1 MDPPFTFTE
10 KHFLSLSKWLE
21 IDEIKELLSTVD
33 IVYYITKHTY
43 FTFYSLRVTNVFLCF
58 PFWMCQIFYRRA
70 NNITISEA
78 LYFWY
83 PRDSAP
89 LLFSDWLMFWILA
102 SHWSILTIG
111 CVGTRDLRGGKT
123 FETDLL
129 LLFPELHKA
138 LNNRQ
143 VSEVNKEENK
153 NINQE
158 KFFLL
163 LLFLWEWMYTA
174 FFKVF

>member
-1 MDPPFTFTE
+1 M
-10 KHFLSLSKWLE
+10 KWLE
-21 IDEIKELLSTVD
+21 NQWI
-33 IVYYITKHTY
+33 IVESRYCPTYTY
-43 FTFYSLRVTNVFLCF
+43 FTFYSLRFTNVFLCF

-83 PRDSAP
+83 PGDSAP
-89 LLFSDWLMFWILA
+89 LLFSDWSMFWILA

-138 LNNRQ
+138 LNSRQ
-143 VSEVNKEENK
+143 VSEVNKEENR
-153 NINQE
+153 NIYQE
-158 KFFLL
+158 NSFYVIFFENECILHFL
-163 LLFLWEWMYTA
+163 RYFKLTYAKQRKLSQRLF
-174 FFKVF
+174 

>member
-1 MDPPFTFTE
+1 MIIIE
-10 KHFLSLSKWLE
+10 WLE
-21 IDEIKELLSTVD
+21 KKDITELLSTVD
-33 IVYYITKHTY
+33 TVLHNHTHI
-43 FTFYSLRVTNVFLCF
+43 SLLLLACFKCFFLCF

-83 PRDSAP
+83 PGDLDP
-89 LLFSDWLMFWILA
+89 LLFSDWPMFWTLA
-102 SHWSILTIG
+102 SHWSILMIG
-111 CVGTRDLRGGKT
+111 CVGTRGLRGGKT

-158 KFFLL
+158 NSFYGYFENVCVLH
-163 LLFLWEWMYTA
+163 F
-174 FFKVF
+174 